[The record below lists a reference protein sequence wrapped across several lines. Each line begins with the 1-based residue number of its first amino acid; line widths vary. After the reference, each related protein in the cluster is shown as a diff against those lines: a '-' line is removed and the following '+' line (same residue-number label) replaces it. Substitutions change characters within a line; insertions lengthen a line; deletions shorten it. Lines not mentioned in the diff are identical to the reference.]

1 MRDIPTTYPNPW
13 DFHNTD
19 KSLKSK
25 DNRFKIEYYDL
36 NEIAMGA
43 PLGGK
48 GFLTTQD
55 GKKIKIGDWCAGPA
69 IWDSNYELIAVPI
82 WERKILKGTIQK
94 LLILNLTN
102 GLIKKYRK
110 SFSVL
115 DIRGFEN
122 GVIYGCDSPRH
133 NPKDIEFD
141 MFNEKAESESVN
153 QDLILI
159 ENKKNAEI
167 NLSSNLDDFKL
178 ISNILETKLN
188 IRFSEKDNG
197 LDQKYWDFE
206 YKDNILTL
214 HQEHYLG
221 VLIFIKDSEKRID
234 SKIMIELET
243 EIRKYWH

>member
-1 MRDIPTTYPNPW
+1 MKDITTYPNPW
-13 DFHNTD
+13 DFDNTD

-36 NEIAMGA
+36 NEISMGA

-48 GFLTTQD
+48 SFLITED

-69 IWDSNYELIAVPI
+69 IWDSNYALIAVPI
-82 WERKILKGTIQK
+82 WERKIFKGTIQK
-94 LLILNLTN
+94 LIILNLTN

-122 GVIYGCDSPRH
+122 GVIYAYDSPRH
-133 NPKDIEFD
+133 NPKEIEFD
-141 MFNEKAESESVN
+141 TINEKTESESVN

-159 ENKKNAEI
+159 ENKNTEI
-167 NLSSNLDDFKL
+167 DLSSNPDDFKL

-188 IRFSEKDNG
+188 VRFTKKNNG

-206 YKDNILTL
+206 YRNYILTL

-221 VLIFIKDSEKRID
+221 VSIFIKDSEIRID